1 MYRVYNNVEDKIVF
15 EGNEKQFIDFM
26 FLILEENE
34 DVNNFTIENIQDC
47 IDYINDFCD
56 NLETWY
62 VYIKP
67 KQR

>member
-47 IDYINDFCD
+47 IDYINGFCD
-56 NLETWY
+56 NLEI
-62 VYIKP
+62 VE
-67 KQR
+67 